1 MGGIGA
7 FVDAE
12 HALDPKYARKLGVNV
27 DKLLISQPDYGE
39 QALTI
44 VEALILSQSV
54 SIIIVDS
61 AAALVPKAELEG
73 DMGAAHVGLQSRMLS
88 QAMRK
93 LAGIAFA
100 NNVTVIFI
108 NQIREKIGVMFGNP
122 ETTPGGR
129 ALKHYASVR
138 IDVRRKEAITLT
150 GSKEDKN
157 IIGHGIKLKAVKNKV
172 GVPMRETTVDLYY
185 EDGFDKIGNTIE
197 YGSDLQIFEMSGS
210 WYSLDGER
218 LANGLANLKE
228 VLRGNDK
235 ALENI
240 KKKIKKIVDAE
251 VPQSTGV

>member
-1 MGGIGA
+1 
-7 FVDAE
+7 
-12 HALDPKYARKLGVNV
+12 
-27 DKLLISQPDYGE
+27 
-39 QALTI
+39 
-44 VEALILSQSV
+44 
-54 SIIIVDS
+54 
-61 AAALVPKAELEG
+61 
-73 DMGAAHVGLQSRMLS
+73 
-88 QAMRK
+88 
-93 LAGIAFA
+93 
-100 NNVTVIFI
+100 
-108 NQIREKIGVMFGNP
+108 MFGNP

-235 ALENI
+235 ALESI